1 MSEVGGRRRG
11 EILWVRSSRLSEGG
25 GLLKGRRIRMGMSL
39 MTECLSCEA
48 KSGCSPNFKWRCRFD
63 GPRFGVL
70 FPDKKYGT
78 NIHVSVATGAYRVSG
93 SDYRQF

>member
-1 MSEVGGRRRG
+1 
-11 EILWVRSSRLSEGG
+11 
-25 GLLKGRRIRMGMSL
+25 
-39 MTECLSCEA
+39 MTECLSYEA
-48 KSGCSPNFKWRCRFD
+48 KSGCSPNFKWRCMSLRFD

-93 SDYRQF
+93 SDYRQYEECGGVRNTLDGPLVPG

>member
-1 MSEVGGRRRG
+1 
-11 EILWVRSSRLSEGG
+11 
-25 GLLKGRRIRMGMSL
+25 MSL
-39 MTECLSCEA
+39 
-48 KSGCSPNFKWRCRFD
+48 RFD